1 MAGLVPAIHAF
12 SEGHPMSSVNKA
24 TLIGHLGADPTVR
37 TMNNGDKAVSF
48 SLATGEKWTDKR
60 TGERREK
67 TEWHNIVIWNQG
79 IAGVAEQYLRKGS
92 KVYLEG
98 QLQTRKW
105 QDRDGKDRYTTEIV
119 LQAYR
124 GELVLLD
131 GASGSGSARAQAAE
145 GDSATRTRDS
155 QTETANT
162 HLDDDIP
169 F

>member
-1 MAGLVPAIHAF
+1 
-12 SEGHPMSSVNKA
+12 MSSVNKA
-24 TLIGHLGADPTVR
+24 TLIGHLGKDPEVR

-48 SLATGEKWTDKR
+48 SLATSERWTDKR

-67 TEWHNIVIWNQG
+67 TEWHNVVIWNQG

-98 QLQTRKW
+98 RLQTRKW

-124 GELVLLD
+124 GEMVLLD
-131 GASGSGSARAQAAE
+131 GASGSGSATRGSQQNQPDDDGTTRGAST
-145 GDSATRTRDS
+145 GSAPATS
-155 QTETANT
+155 API
-162 HLDDDIP
+162 DDDIP

>member
-1 MAGLVPAIHAF
+1 
-12 SEGHPMSSVNKA
+12 MSSVNKA
-24 TLIGHLGADPTVR
+24 TLIGHLGADPAVR

-48 SLATGEKWTDKR
+48 SLATSERWTDKR

-105 QDRDGKDRYTTEIV
+105 QDRDHKDRYTTEIV

-155 QTETANT
+155 HTGTTNT